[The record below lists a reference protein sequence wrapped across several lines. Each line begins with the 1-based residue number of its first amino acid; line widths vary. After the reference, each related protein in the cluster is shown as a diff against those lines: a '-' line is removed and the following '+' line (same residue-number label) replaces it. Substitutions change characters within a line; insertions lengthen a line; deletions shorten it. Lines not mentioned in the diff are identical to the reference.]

1 MNRVILHH
9 WHLKESSKKLV
20 QRRLWSVQTMY
31 PLVHYLN
38 IWNLAFRRHWIG
50 VWGGGG
56 VMVCLSFSIRKCV
69 LCVKRGAK
77 MACQKDY
84 IYIEGYQPEW
94 YISTMIYSGDTP
106 FWSETLDIFIKK
118 NMAMRQDLQLD
129 PVSSGGSHLFLCN
142 WLQDSWVHVEKI

>member
-9 WHLKESSKKLV
+9 WHLKESSKKLVV

-50 VWGGGG
+50 VWEGR
-56 VMVCLSFSIRKCV
+56 VLWYACLFLSGSAFYVWREEQKW
-69 LCVKRGAK
+69 LAK
-77 MACQKDY
+77 KI

-129 PVSSGGSHLFLCN
+129 PVSSGGSHLFLRN